1 MNPSFTPRQHD
12 VLLEMCKGKTN
23 KEIGR
28 TLNMAEATVKIH
40 LTEIFKELGVTNRQ
54 QAIIKAAFIPATK
67 PEPFRE
73 LTDLEILEEFTDLAF
88 TVGDVKW
95 SQRVLMFGHALDR
108 RAR

>member
-1 MNPSFTPRQHD
+1 MEPNFTPRQHE
-12 VLLEMCKGKTN
+12 VMLEMCKGKTN

-28 TLNMAEATVKIH
+28 TLNMAEATVKLH
-40 LTEIFKELGVTNRQ
+40 LTEIFKELGVVNRL
-54 QAIIKAAFIPATK
+54 QAIVKASSLPATR
-67 PEPFRE
+67 PEPYKP

-88 TVGDVKW
+88 AVGDMKW